1 MFEDLEPRPQRG
13 EPLRALS
20 REDLDVYAV
29 EDLQERIAAL
39 EAEITRS
46 RAAIETRMVGQT
58 LKAVGDADLV
68 LFMVDARDPKRLFA
82 GASPI
87 DIYRSDDGGANWRRR
102 HSLPPT
108 ASAPRVLP
116 W

>member
-39 EAEITRS
+39 EAEIARS
-46 RAAIETRMVGQT
+46 RAAIETKRSKKNT
-58 LKAVGDADLV
+58 ADA
-68 LFMVDARDPKRLFA
+68 LFNF
-82 GASPI
+82 GS
-87 DIYRSDDGGANWRRR
+87 
-102 HSLPPT
+102 
-108 ASAPRVLP
+108 
-116 W
+116 

>member
-39 EAEITRS
+39 EAEIARS
-46 RAAIETRMVGQT
+46 RAAIET
-58 LKAVGDADLV
+58 
-68 LFMVDARDPKRLFA
+68 KR
-82 GASPI
+82 SKKT
-87 DIYRSDDGGANWRRR
+87 
-102 HSLPPT
+102 PPT
-108 ASAPRVLP
+108 PCSTSVRDRE
-116 W
+116 